1 VSTFE
6 AIGGVSVTL
15 RALLADRVDSPPG
28 LAHALTTIPVSIG
41 TPPDEDEDL
50 DQPRLNL
57 FLYRVTRNAELANQE
72 IPGHGANG
80 AAYGHPPLSLNLHY
94 LVTAYGASKNGGTP
108 PLIDESVAQYLL
120 GSAMRVLNDYAII
133 TDALEDANGAQILDA
148 SLQNEYERV
157 KLTLEPLTLEDVA
170 KVWTALNRPYRL
182 SAAYEVSVVQI
193 ESTLRQRHPQ
203 LVGAPPPAGP
213 RVATSA
219 AGFPVIAEVHAATR
233 PGPYARV
240 GETLVVTGSAL
251 AGDPT
256 LAWIDGIAF
265 PGAVTSARF
274 DRATLVV
281 PDDPRLQPGI
291 RSLRIG
297 HGAMFGEPPTPH
309 VGPKSGTAAF
319 VLVPGVDDVAVLA
332 TPTTH
337 LRVQGNRLLAP
348 NAECMTLVGERAV
361 DQSDY
366 DPASTSIE
374 LHMPIPVGATTDDL
388 VRVRVNGAESLD
400 DARFP

>member
-1 VSTFE
+1 VSNFQ
-6 AIGGVSVTL
+6 AIGGTSATL

-28 LAHALTTIPVSIG
+28 LGSPLSKIPVSVGI
-41 TPPDEDEDL
+41 PPDEDEDP
-50 DQPRLNL
+50 DKPRINL

-72 IPGHGANG
+72 IPGHGTSG

-94 LVTAYGASKNGGTP
+94 LVTAYGTSRNGGTP
-108 PLIDESVAQYLL
+108 PLADESAAHYLL
-120 GSAMRVLNDYAII
+120 GSAMRVLNDHAIV
-133 TDALEDANGAQILDA
+133 TDALEDSNGAQILDA

-193 ESTLRQRHPQ
+193 ESELRQRHAQ

-219 AGFPVIAEVHAATR
+219 AGFPVIDEVHAATR
-233 PGPYARV
+233 PGPFARV
-240 GETLVVTGSAL
+240 GESLVVTGSAL

-291 RSLRIG
+291 RSVRIG
-297 HGAMFGEPPTPH
+297 HGALLGEPPTPH

-319 VLVPGVDDVAVLA
+319 VLVPGIDDVAVL
-332 TPTTH
+332 TGPTR
-337 LRVQGNRLLAP
+337 LRVRGNRLLAP
-348 NAECMTLVGERAV
+348 NAECMTLVGEHPV
-361 DQSDY
+361 EQDDYDQS
-366 DPASTSIE
+366 SSSIE
-374 LHMPIPVGATTDDL
+374 LIMPVPAGATSGDL

>member
-1 VSTFE
+1 MSTFQ
-6 AIGGVSVTL
+6 AIGGTSVTL
-15 RALLADRVDSPPG
+15 RALLSDRVDSPPG
-28 LAHALTTIPVSIG
+28 LAHTLKPVPVSIG
-41 TPPDEDEDL
+41 TPPDDQEDIDK
-50 DQPRLNL
+50 PRINL
-57 FLYRVTRNAELANQE
+57 FLYRVTRNGELANQE

-94 LVTAYGASKNGGTP
+94 LVTAYGSSKKAGTP
-108 PLIDESVAQYLL
+108 PLVDESVAQYLL
-120 GSAMRVLNDYAII
+120 GSAMRVLNDFAII
-133 TDALEDANGAQILDA
+133 TDALEDSGGAQIVDS

-157 KLTLEPLTLEDVA
+157 KLTLEPLSLEDAA

-193 ESTLRQRHPQ
+193 ESRLRQRHPQ
-203 LVGAPPPAGP
+203 LVGAPPPAGS
-213 RVATSA
+213 RIATSA
-219 AGFPVIAEVHAATR
+219 AGFPIIDELHAAMR

-240 GETLVVTGSAL
+240 GESIVVTGSAL

-256 LAWIDGIAF
+256 LSWIDGIAF

-291 RSLRIG
+291 RSLRLG
-297 HGAMFGEPPTPH
+297 HGAMLGEPPTPH
-309 VGPKSGTAAF
+309 VGPKSNTAAF
-319 VLVPGVDDVAVLA
+319 VLVPGITGVAVVG
-332 TPTTH
+332 TPSR
-337 LRVQGNRLLAP
+337 LRVRGNRLLSP
-348 NAECMTLVGERAV
+348 NAECMTIVG
-361 DQSDY
+361 DQTVEQKAY
-366 DPASTSIE
+366 TTASTSSE
-374 LHMPIPVGATTDDL
+374 LLMPVPAGATSGDL

>member
-6 AIGGVSVTL
+6 AIGGTSVTL

-28 LAHALTTIPVSIG
+28 LANPLKPIPVSIG
-41 TPPDEDEDL
+41 MPPEDETDS
-50 DQPRLNL
+50 DDPRLNL
-57 FLYRVTRNAELANQE
+57 FLYRVTKNGELANQE

-94 LVTAYGASKNGGTP
+94 LLTAYGTSTQGANP
-108 PLIDESVAQYLL
+108 PLADDSVAHYLL
-120 GSAMRVLNDYAII
+120 GSAMRVLNDYAIV
-133 TDALEDANGAQILDA
+133 TDALEDTNGNQILDA
-148 SLQNEYERV
+148 SLQNAYERV
-157 KLTLEPLTLEDVA
+157 KLTLEPMTLEDVA

-193 ESTLRQRHPQ
+193 ESKRRQGHPKP
-203 LVGAPPPAGP
+203 VGAPPPAGP

-219 AGFPVIAEVHAATR
+219 AGFPQIYEVHAATR

-240 GETLVVTGSAL
+240 GESLVLTGAAL

-256 LAWIDGIAF
+256 LAWIDGIQF
-265 PGAVTSARF
+265 PGAVTGARF
-274 DRATLVV
+274 DRATVVV
-281 PDDPRLQPGI
+281 PDEPRLHPGI

-297 HGAMFGEPPTPH
+297 HGAMLGEPPTPH
-309 VGPKSGTAAF
+309 VGPKSNTSAF
-319 VLVPGVDDVAVLA
+319 VLVPGIDDVALLA
-332 TPTTH
+332 SPPR
-337 LRVQGNRLLAP
+337 LRVRGNRLLAP
-348 NAECMTLVGERAV
+348 NAECMTMVGEQV
-361 DQSDY
+361 VESGGY
-366 DPASTSIE
+366 DPASTSTR
-374 LHMPIPVGATTDDL
+374 LVMPVPPGAASGDL